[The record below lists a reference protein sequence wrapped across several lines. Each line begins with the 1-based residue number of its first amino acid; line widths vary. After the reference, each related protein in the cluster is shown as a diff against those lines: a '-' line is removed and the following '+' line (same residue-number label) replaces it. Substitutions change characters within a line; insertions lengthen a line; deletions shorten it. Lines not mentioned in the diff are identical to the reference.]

1 MRTKGL
7 IAWRCVSLGFLVCAS
22 SASAQMACP
31 QGVTPGSSRCLPS
44 GVSAGQAPPP
54 PPRWRTTWGAM
65 VEDEE
70 NGYVGTSVGQFTKA
84 AARSEAKR
92 KCVAMG
98 GINCKLAYEY
108 KNSCAVVAEPIDA
121 AGRSIAYYQNGEN
134 VEEATSLAIPKC
146 AALNGRPCKVNYSN
160 CSRPVLIE

>member
-1 MRTKGL
+1 MRLQGV
-7 IAWRCVSLGFLVCAS
+7 IAWICASLGFLACAA

-31 QGVTPGSSRCLPS
+31 QGVTPGSSQCLPS
-44 GVSAGQAPPP
+44 GVSVEQASP

-84 AARSEAKR
+84 AARREAKR

-121 AGRSIAYYQNGEN
+121 AGKSIAYYQNGKD
-134 VEEATSLAIPKC
+134 VEEASSLAIPRC
-146 AALNGRPCKVNYSN
+146 AAVNGRRCRVNFSS
-160 CSRPVLIE
+160 CSGPVLIE